1 MKEGGVN
8 RCGGVGSR
16 GGRDSV
22 RCRCRRGGV
31 PEGFVER
38 LSERV
43 GDRSNGRRHEVV
55 EVGVAVHARLGDDG
69 DVVRVEVGEMS
80 GAPSVQVGLRG
91 VLGGVGLVS
100 SWS

>member
-38 LSERV
+38 LSEEV
-43 GDRSNGRRHEVV
+43 GDRSNDRRHEVG

-69 DVVRVEVGEMS
+69 DVVCVDVGEVS
-80 GAPSVQVGLRG
+80 GAPSVQVGLQG
-91 VLGGVGLVS
+91 VLGSVGLDS